1 LKILHIIDYFQPIL
15 GYQETYL
22 AKAQINK
29 GHSVRVIT
37 SDRYAPVLYIGHA
50 SKDILGSRIRENG
63 IFVEEDI
70 EVVRLKCKIEFLNN
84 LWLENLEKT
93 ILEFKPDVIHVH
105 GVPSISALRVSRLK
119 SKLNDIKLVY
129 DDHMNYN
136 AMRSS
141 LVYPFYKTFKLFFS
155 NIILKNANE
164 LVAVTEETKCF
175 MNEMYGFPLDEI
187 HVIPLGCDTKKFYRN
202 EDSRKK
208 LRKKYAISD
217 NQIVFCYVGKIIPE
231 KRVELLV
238 NAGIEIM
245 KNSKNVII
253 LCVGGADKDYL
264 ESIQK
269 KIVSSPFSN
278 KFIFLPA
285 VPSKELYM
293 YYSMADVGVWPK
305 QCSITMLE
313 AMACNLP
320 LIVSDNSK
328 ATEGVANGNSGFTYK
343 EEDLSDLI
351 KKMEIFLDLKV
362 TSDMGNKAR
371 QISEL
376 YDWENISKSFEH
388 IYETA

>member
-1 LKILHIIDYFQPIL
+1 MKILHIIDYFQPIL

-29 GHSVRVIT
+29 GHSVRVVT

-50 SKDILGSRIRENG
+50 SQEILGNRIKENG

-70 EVVRLKCKIEFLNN
+70 EVVRLKCKFEFLNN

-105 GVPSISALRVSRLK
+105 GVPSVSSLRVSWLK
-119 SKLNDIKLVY
+119 SKVNDINLVY
-129 DDHMNYN
+129 DDHMNFN
-136 AMRSS
+136 AMRSV
-141 LVYPFYKTFKLFFS
+141 LVYPFYKIFKLFFS
-155 NIILKNANE
+155 NMILKNANE
-164 LVAVTEETKCF
+164 LVAVTEETKLF
-175 MNEMYGFPLDEI
+175 MNKMYGFPLDKI
-187 HVIPLGCDTKKFYRN
+187 HVIPLGCDTKKFHRD
-202 EDSRKK
+202 EDARKK

-217 NQIVFCYVGKIIPE
+217 NQVVFCYVGKIIPD
-231 KRVELLV
+231 KRVDLLV
-238 NAGIEIM
+238 NAAIEIM
-245 KNSKNVII
+245 KTSKNLVI

-264 ESIQK
+264 QSLK
-269 KIVSSPFSN
+269 KRVGSSAFSN

-328 ATEGVANGNSGFTYK
+328 ATEGVANGDSGFTYR
-343 EEDLSDLI
+343 EENLSDLVE
-351 KKMEIFLDLKV
+351 KMEIFMDLKV
-362 TSDMGNKAR
+362 TSYMGNKAQ

-388 IYETA
+388 LYGTS

>member
-1 LKILHIIDYFQPIL
+1 LKIIHFIDYFQPIL

-22 AKAQINK
+22 AKTQINK
-29 GHSVRVIT
+29 GYSVRVVT
-37 SDRYAPVLYIGHA
+37 SDRYAPVLYIGSA
-50 SKDILGSRIRENG
+50 SQKILGNRIKENG
-63 IFVEEDI
+63 TFVEEGI
-70 EVVRLKCKIEFLNN
+70 EVIRLKCKFEFLNN
-84 LWLENLEKT
+84 LWLENLEQT
-93 ILEFKPDVIHVH
+93 ILELKPDVIHVH
-105 GVPSISALRVSRLK
+105 GVPSISALRISRLK
-119 SKLNDIKLVY
+119 RKLNEIKLVY

-141 LVYPFYKTFKLFFS
+141 LVYPFYKTFKLFFG
-155 NIILKNANE
+155 NIILKNADE
-164 LVAVTEETKCF
+164 LVAVTEETKYF

-187 HVIPLGCDTKKFYRN
+187 QIIPLGCDTKIFHRD
-202 EDSRKK
+202 EDARKK

-231 KRVELLV
+231 KRVDLLV
-238 NAGIEIM
+238 DAGIEMM
-245 KNSKNVII
+245 KTSKNLVI

-264 ESIQK
+264 ESLQR
-269 KIVSSPFSN
+269 KIDSSALSN

-320 LIVSDNSK
+320 LVVSDNSQ
-328 ATEGVANGNSGFTYK
+328 ATEGVTNEDSGFTYR

-351 KKMEIFLDLKV
+351 KKMKVFMDLKV
-362 TSDMGNKAR
+362 TSYMGNKAR

-388 IYETA
+388 LYGTN